1 MDRARPGIWTM
12 MLLAGLFGA
21 ALITLAV
28 PRIAAHAGLL
38 PFGPV
43 RVALD
48 EGAAVTPAR
57 LAAAHEA
64 LARAGAW
71 LPAEAAIARDR
82 ARVARRLARTTD
94 NVDMSGTLPGPAVA
108 DLRAAAAA
116 APADAFNWALL
127 ADAELAAGAAAGEVL
142 PELRLARLTGPR
154 KASALLP
161 QLGIAMR
168 HWAAMP
174 DEMRA
179 HALSDAAA
187 FWRRGTYRPFLLE
200 SYLDAGFAARAAFR
214 AALAADPR
222 LLTQFDRALSSL
234 LRQR

>member
-1 MDRARPGIWTM
+1 MDRSRLGIWALT
-12 MLLAGLFGA
+12 LLGGFFGA
-21 ALITLAV
+21 ALIALAV
-28 PRIAAHAGLL
+28 PRIAAHSGLL

-43 RVALD
+43 REALD
-48 EGAAVTPAR
+48 QGTEVTPAR

-71 LPAEAAIARDR
+71 LPADASIARDR
-82 ARVARRLARTTD
+82 ARVARRLAGIAD
-94 NVDMSGTLPGPAVA
+94 KADMPSGLPGLAAA
-108 DLRAAAAA
+108 DLQTAAAA

-127 ADAELAAGAAAGEVL
+127 ADAQLAAGAPAGEVL
-142 PELRLARLTGPR
+142 SLLRLARLTGPR

-161 QLGIAMR
+161 QFGIAMR
-168 HWAAMP
+168 HWGAMP

-187 FWRRGTYRPFLLE
+187 FWRRGTYRPLLLE

-222 LLTQFDRALSSL
+222 LLAQFDRVLSGRL
-234 LRQR
+234 QRR